1 MAQQANNDSQPD
13 ISGKSGS
20 GANWEFSVNRRF
32 IQRSII
38 TVLVIVIFFQ
48 LVEWAFNKSKD
59 FLFLILLAWLIG
71 IAITP
76 IVEKLTK
83 YGIKRGLSTFL
94 VLLILVGLVVGFIAS
109 FGQLLA
115 SQLASLITQI
125 PSLIEG
131 FSEWLNKSFD
141 LNLSSANIE
150 ESLNISNS
158 QIAQFAQNI
167 AGGIFGLVTS
177 IVGFLFNIFTL
188 LLFAYYFASETPKIR
203 RSIASWLPAKQ
214 QLVFTTVWKVATE
227 KTGGFVISRVILAA
241 INSVFT
247 SVFLLV
253 IEVPYWLPL
262 GLFTGIIS
270 QFIPTIGSYLGGLI
284 PAIVALVNEPV
295 DGLLVVIF
303 VTIYQQIENYV
314 LTPRIS
320 SMTMN
325 IHPAVAFASVIVFAS
340 FFGPIGALIGVPIAA
355 AVIALIQTYG
365 KRYELIDELHISET
379 KENI

>member
-1 MAQQANNDSQPD
+1 MAQQANNHSQPD

-32 IQRSII
+32 LQRSII

-227 KTGGFVISRVILAA
+227 KTGGFVISRVILVYKFS
-241 INSVFT
+241 IYFCI
-247 SVFLLV
+247 F
-253 IEVPYWLPL
+253 
-262 GLFTGIIS
+262 IS
-270 QFIPTIGSYLGGLI
+270 
-284 PAIVALVNEPV
+284 
-295 DGLLVVIF
+295 D
-303 VTIYQQIENYV
+303 
-314 LTPRIS
+314 
-320 SMTMN
+320 
-325 IHPAVAFASVIVFAS
+325 
-340 FFGPIGALIGVPIAA
+340 
-355 AVIALIQTYG
+355 
-365 KRYELIDELHISET
+365 
-379 KENI
+379 